1 MNELVKV
8 PRSTKMIYSMSGI
21 GRDMMY
27 ALYAN
32 FLLVFLTDAIGVSDF
47 QLVAIGTIIALARVW
62 DAVNDPMMGVI
73 VDNTK
78 SKYGKFKPWIL
89 IGAISSAIIF
99 FLLFQDLGLSGTAF
113 LVVFGILYVLSG
125 MTFTMNDISYW
136 SMYPSFSSDP
146 KEREQIGSLARI
158 FASLGMFLV
167 IALVPIIYSN
177 YGGGRKAAFSLIAL
191 VICIIFVISQVILF
205 VFLKQPKNKLA
216 EVKQQNTKLK
226 DMIKIIGKND
236 QLMVIIVA
244 IFLFNVGYFITT
256 ALGIYFFN
264 YDFNKFGGFEFTL
277 FSAILAISQLT
288 ALISF
293 PILMKK
299 MSRKKLFTLS
309 VGLILVGYVI
319 FMSVGYVLP
328 MNMLFIGIAGL
339 LLFSGQ
345 GFIQVL
351 VLVMLA
357 DTIEYGHWKLGT
369 RNESIVFAINPF
381 VTKLA
386 TAVQTIVVAI
396 TLAASGLNRNVIE
409 PLTELSENSP
419 TPLSTEAARAF
430 ISANV
435 TDSMLL
441 GLRTSMIVL
450 PLLMIVLSYLIYR
463 WKYRIDSKFFS
474 EITADLANRMNQE

>member
-1 MNELVKV
+1 MSV
-8 PRSTKMIYSMSGI
+8 PRSTKWIYSMSGI

-78 SKYGKFKPWIL
+78 SRHGKFKPWIL

-146 KEREQIGSLARI
+146 KERESIGSLARI
-158 FASLGMFLV
+158 FASLGMFIV

-177 YGGGRKAAFSLIAL
+177 YAGGRKAAFSMIAL
-191 VICIIFVISQVILF
+191 VICVIFVLSQVILF

-226 DMIKIIGKND
+226 DMVKIIGKND

-264 YDFNKFGGFEFTL
+264 YDFNKFGGIEFTL
-277 FSAILAISQLT
+277 FSAILAVSQLA

-293 PILMKK
+293 PMLMKK
-299 MSRKKLFTLS
+299 MSRKALFSMS
-309 VGLILVGYVI
+309 VGLIILGYVL
-319 FMSVGYVLP
+319 FMSVRYILP
-328 MNMLFIGIAGL
+328 MNMVFIGFAGL
-339 LLFSGQ
+339 LLFTGQ

-386 TAVQTIVVAI
+386 TAVQTIVVAV

-409 PLTELSENSP
+409 PLTALSESSP
-419 TPLSTEAARAF
+419 TPLSPEAARAF
-430 ISANV
+430 IAANV

-450 PLLMIVLSYLIYR
+450 PLILIVLSYLIYR
-463 WKYRIDSKFFS
+463 WKYRIDAVFFK
-474 EITADLANRMNQE
+474 EITDDLSKRLENE

>member
-78 SKYGKFKPWIL
+78 SKHGKFKPWIL
-89 IGAISSAIIF
+89 IGAISSAVIF

-136 SMYPSFSSDP
+136 SMYPSFTSDP
-146 KEREQIGSLARI
+146 KEREKIGSLARI
-158 FASLGMFLV
+158 FASLGMFIV

-191 VICIIFVISQVILF
+191 VICIIFVTSQVILF

-216 EVKQQNTKLK
+216 EVKQANTKLK

-236 QLMVIIVA
+236 QLMVIIVS

-264 YDFNKFGGFEFTL
+264 YDFNKFGGYEFTI

-299 MSRKKLFTLS
+299 MTRKKLFTMS
-309 VGLILVGYVI
+309 VGLILIGYAV
-319 FMSVGYVLP
+319 FMSVGYLLP
-328 MNMLFIGIAGL
+328 MNMLFIGFAGL
-339 LLFSGQ
+339 MLFSGQ

-396 TLAASGLNRNVIE
+396 TLAASGLNRGVIE
-409 PLTELSENSP
+409 PLTALSESSP
-419 TPLSTEAARAF
+419 TPLTTEASRAF

-463 WKYRIDSKFFS
+463 WKYRIDAKMFQ
-474 EITADLANRMNQE
+474 EITSDLAQRLE

>member
-8 PRSTKMIYSMSGI
+8 PRSTKLIYSMSGI

-78 SKYGKFKPWIL
+78 SKHGKFKPWIL

-191 VICIIFVISQVILF
+191 VICIIFVTSQVILF

-226 DMIKIIGKND
+226 DLIKIIGKND
-236 QLMVIIVA
+236 QLMVIIIA

-293 PILMKK
+293 PMLMKK
-299 MSRKKLFTLS
+299 MTRKKLFTLS
-309 VGLILVGYVI
+309 VGLILIGYVI

-396 TLAASGLNRNVIE
+396 TLAASGLNRGVIE
-409 PLTELSENSP
+409 PLTALSESST
-419 TPLSTEAARAF
+419 TPISTEAARAF
-430 ISANV
+430 IAANV

-463 WKYRIDSKFFS
+463 WKYKIDSKFYS
-474 EITADLANRMNQE
+474 EITADLASRIDQ